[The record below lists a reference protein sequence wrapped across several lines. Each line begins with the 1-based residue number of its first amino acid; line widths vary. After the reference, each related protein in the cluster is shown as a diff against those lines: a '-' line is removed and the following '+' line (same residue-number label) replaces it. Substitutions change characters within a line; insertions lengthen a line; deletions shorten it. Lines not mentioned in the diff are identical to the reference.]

1 MGDNESNAG
10 AVGNSPTETGHTTAD
25 WETATSP
32 GLILEGDTAVVTPAE
47 VARRRRS
54 SAGARRRVAGALALM
69 LGIVGLVASLGAAA
83 LIVQTGLG
91 ATRAA
96 DRLLDPVAEQIGVV
110 ETRIDQADDAVD
122 REGMTTA
129 LMPELRAR
137 SEGLLDVTSSARDT
151 LTTVRDHPIYG
162 WLPADLDPL
171 EASVDGFATGADQIE
186 EVVAGTTNGQ
196 GLSTADASIVADELN
211 TLQAGVAGAREA
223 IDGATRSL
231 KRWIRIAAFVGFL
244 ASLWSCWAQFCLTR
258 RGFRGA
264 RGLRP

>member
-1 MGDNESNAG
+1 M
-10 AVGNSPTETGHTTAD
+10 
-25 WETATSP
+25 
-32 GLILEGDTAVVTPAE
+32 TPAE

-137 SEGLLDVTSSARDT
+137 SEGLLDVTSSARDKFHGT
-151 LTTVRDHPIYG
+151 RDNI
-162 WLPADLDPL
+162 
-171 EASVDGFATGADQIE
+171 SITIVDHEQVNVI
-186 EVVAGTTNGQ
+186 
-196 GLSTADASIVADELN
+196 
-211 TLQAGVAGAREA
+211 GVT
-223 IDGATRSL
+223 I
-231 KRWIRIAAFVGFL
+231 
-244 ASLWSCWAQFCLTR
+244 
-258 RGFRGA
+258 
-264 RGLRP
+264 